1 MLVGPERR
9 ESLDLPR
16 PQIHSDEPVRP
27 LSILYGDGGEPI
39 GRHGRL
45 IQPRPLS
52 DATLPSLPVIAF
64 KMCRELGRLAEV
76 TVVSRK
82 QDDHFAIGGADTEFI
97 DIDASRE
104 RPAVS
109 RSTKPPS
116 CRPLAATIA
125 HR

>member
-1 MLVGPERR
+1 VFVGPESR

-52 DATLPSLPVIAF
+52 DAALPPLPVNVDEIQAP
-64 KMCRELGRLAEV
+64 
-76 TVVSRK
+76 
-82 QDDHFAIGGADTEFI
+82 AIGADELEL
-97 DIDASRE
+97 R
-104 RPAVS
+104 R
-109 RSTKPPS
+109 
-116 CRPLAATIA
+116 
-125 HR
+125 